1 MERSGNDNSTEN
13 GIFDNHVHERML
25 VILHKL
31 CLRIM
36 ILCRLSYIIYAEN
49 KVRVKNDVC

>member
-13 GIFDNHVHERML
+13 GVFDNHVHERML